1 MLKVYD
7 IKGLLI
13 DSKFGASYPVIR
25 PVDFR
30 QKEMKHYDHLE
41 SNT

>member
-13 DSKFGASYPVIR
+13 NSKFGPVIH

-30 QKEMKHYDHLE
+30 QKEM
-41 SNT
+41 